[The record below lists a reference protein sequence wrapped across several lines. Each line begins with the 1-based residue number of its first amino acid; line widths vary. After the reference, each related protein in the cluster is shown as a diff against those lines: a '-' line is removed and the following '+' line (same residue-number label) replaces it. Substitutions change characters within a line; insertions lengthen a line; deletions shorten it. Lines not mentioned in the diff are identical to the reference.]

1 MPMYKIWRIGTREV
15 WIEEADTIRGA
26 CEKIGW
32 KPEECEVQM
41 IPEENIIRE
50 RDSVVDRRT

>member
-1 MPMYKIWRIGTREV
+1 MPTFKIWLIGSRELR
-15 WIEEADTIRGA
+15 IEEANSAQEA
-26 CEKIGW
+26 CQKAGW

-50 RDSVVDRRT
+50 RDGISSF